1 MRLKFYTTLQENGKS
16 LAVVRENTQIVPLQP
31 RGERPPFF
39 MVDSYPYF
47 IDVLTLTGADQPV
60 FSLIGQEENL
70 ESKQHSIQDEAA
82 AHVKTILSHQPAGP
96 YMLGGCSA
104 SGIVAYEIA
113 QQLLA
118 LKHEVGLLV
127 LFETPNPYFMRE
139 YSDFRMSIAS
149 YRADLSKLRWSEIPG
164 WAGEKLRGLKEGRPS
179 WLPIK
184 LNTVSRAPSVM
195 DQFSLFSP
203 RVTAARRYRPA
214 PYPGRLLIVKRDR
227 ELLGRYRDPQFGWGG
242 VARGKIE
249 ICIVSSLD
257 HLEIFKSE
265 LDRTTVAQK
274 LRRSLD
280 EVIAGASSMREACLQ
295 PAHSRQS
302 HVG

>member
-47 IDVLTLTGADQPV
+47 IDVLKLTGADQPV
-60 FSLIGQEENL
+60 FSLIGQEETQS
-70 ESKQHSIQDEAA
+70 SKTHSIQDEAA
-82 AHVKTILSHQPAGP
+82 AHVITILSRQPSGP

-113 QQLLA
+113 QQLRA

-139 YSDFRMSIAS
+139 YSDFRMSVAS
-149 YRADLSKLRWSEIPG
+149 YRADLSKLHWSEIPG
-164 WAGEKLRGLKEGRPS
+164 WMAQKLRGLKEGRPS

-184 LNTVSRAPSVM
+184 WNTRNRAPSVM
-195 DQFSLFSP
+195 DQFSPFSP
-203 RVTAARRYRPA
+203 RVTAARKYRPA
-214 PYPGRLLIVKRDR
+214 PYPGRLLLVKRDR
-227 ELLGRYRDPQFGWGG
+227 ELVGRYRDPQFGWGG
-242 VARGKIE
+242 VAQGKME
-249 ICIVSSLD
+249 ICIVSALD
-257 HLEIFKSE
+257 HLDIFKSE
-265 LDRTTVAQK
+265 PDRSTVAQW
-274 LRRSLD
+274 LRKSLD
-280 EVIAGASSMREACLQ
+280 EVIAGASSMREACLH
-295 PAHSRQS
+295 PAQSRSQC
-302 HVG
+302 G